1 MYKYVLIFNRR
12 RRLAILLAQNTT
24 DTVTQG
30 VIENIEKLGNLDFSK
45 IQMGKLV
52 EKLVEWGATT
62 GFKLILGIIIIYIG
76 FKIINKFVKRVMT
89 ILEKR
94 EVDITI
100 SKFLRSL
107 MTVSL
112 KVILVLP
119 VLGYWGIQLSGIAAI
134 VASAGVAIGLALQGS
149 LSNFAGGFIILFI
162 RPFKVGDYIET
173 STYGGVVEQIG
184 LFYTQLV
191 TFDNKQILI
200 PNGSLS
206 NGSLINYSA
215 KSTRRV
221 DLIFSVGYENDISK
235 VKSILNKIVEHH
247 KLILND
253 PKPFIGVNAHNT
265 SSIDF
270 VLKAWC
276 NTENYWGVYH
286 SLLEEVKITFD
297 KENISIPYP
306 QMDLHLKEVLKK

>member
-1 MYKYVLIFNRR
+1 MFLT
-12 RRLAILLAQNTT
+12 QNTT
-24 DTVTQG
+24 DTAAKE
-30 VIENIEKLGNLDFSK
+30 VIENIEKLSNLDFSK
-45 IQMGKLV
+45 IKMSKLI
-52 EKLVEWGATT
+52 EQLVEWAATT
-62 GFKLILGIIIIYIG
+62 GFKLIIGIIIISIG
-76 FKIINKFVKRVMT
+76 FKIINHFVGRVMN
-89 ILEKR
+89 ILDKR
-94 EVDITI
+94 EVDITL
-100 SKFLRSL
+100 SKFLKSL

-184 LFYTQLV
+184 LFYTQLA

-200 PNGSLS
+200 PNGNLS

-221 DLIFSVGYENDISK
+221 DLIFSVGYENDIVN
-235 VKSILNKIVEHH
+235 VKSILNKIVENH

-253 PKPFIGVNAHNT
+253 PKPFIGVNAHSA

-270 VLKAWC
+270 VVRVWC
-276 NTENYWGVYH
+276 NTQNYWSIYH
-286 SLLEEVKITFD
+286 DLLEEVKITFD
-297 KENISIPYP
+297 KENISIPYQ
-306 QMDLHLKEVLKK
+306 QMDIHFKEVYKK